1 MPVTVKKKSG
11 ARSAKGAVRK
21 TGKAATKKASVKKPR
36 VTAIKEAY
44 TKSQLINELSMM
56 SELDKKEVLRVMD
69 SLTNI
74 MHRHLKKGGV
84 GHFSLAGL
92 MKLKVVKKPA
102 RKAGKGRN
110 PFTGE
115 EIMLKAKPASR
126 SVKVQA
132 LKKLKE
138 MAN

>member
-1 MPVTVKKKSG
+1 MPAKVKKKSG
-11 ARSAKGAVRK
+11 EKSAKGAASK
-21 TGKAATKKASVKKPR
+21 TAKTATKAAEKKPR
-36 VTAIKEAY
+36 ITAIKEAY
-44 TKSQLINELSMM
+44 TKSQLMNEIAMM

-69 SLTNI
+69 SLTTI

-92 MKLKVVKKPA
+92 MKLKVAKKSA

-138 MAN
+138 MAND